1 MQIYVF
7 EGSQARLYTD
17 EAPPS
22 SVAWIDC
29 THEEVNANPDAWR
42 AEMERLAGFRIF
54 DLHLIDCVN
63 LQHPSYFD
71 TTQGYDMLVFRKLS
85 MPASDKSQKTTGVV
99 RRSKRA
105 AVFAL
110 TNIQTR
116 PMTFFCGDRVLI
128 TVRSAASRV
137 LDTFCARLVE
147 APRRG
152 DVNGGGR
159 IGKPEDVMLRI
170 LNILVDSYLEL
181 RVPLTEQLDRWQR
194 ELLDPRRPFSDWTAL
209 LEARIE
215 IRKLEQLSEEQYDAL
230 QEFRDSLIDTAVSD
244 QRDMLLVRTNDV
256 MEHVSRVMNHAR
268 RLETSAESAV
278 QLHFS
283 AMSHRT
289 NQIVRTLT
297 VITAVFAPL
306 TLITGIF
313 GMNFEVMPLL
323 KDKEGFW
330 WTIAGMVC
338 VATFSLAWFRAKR
351 YISEGAFRRRTHQ
364 RGTVD

>member
-7 EGSQARLYTD
+7 EGGQARLYTGD
-17 EAPPS
+17 APPTG
-22 SVAWIDC
+22 VAWIDC
-29 THEEVNANPDAWR
+29 THEEVNTNPEAWR
-42 AEMERLAGFRIF
+42 VEMEQLAGFRIF

-71 TTQGYDMLVFRKLS
+71 TTKNYDMLVFRKLS
-85 MPASDKSQKTTGVV
+85 MPAGDKLTAAAGPPG
-99 RRSKRA
+99 RRKRGA
-105 AVFAL
+105 AFAL

-116 PMTFFCGDRVLI
+116 PMTFFCGDRMLV

-137 LDTFCARLVE
+137 LDTFCARLIE
-147 APRRG
+147 LPRRG
-152 DVNGGGR
+152 EHNGGGR
-159 IGKPEDVMLRI
+159 ITRPEDVMLRI

-181 RVPLTEQLDRWQR
+181 RAPLTEHLDRWQR
-194 ELLDPRRPFSDWTAL
+194 ELLDPRRPFSDWTSL

-230 QEFRDSLIDTAVSD
+230 QEFRDSLIDSAISD

-256 MEHVSRVMNHAR
+256 MEHVSRVLNHSR
-268 RLETSAESAV
+268 RLEASAESAV

-330 WTIAGMVC
+330 WTIGAMVC
-338 VATFSLAWFRAKR
+338 VATLSLAWFRAKR
-351 YISEGAFRRRTHQ
+351 YISESAFRRRTQ
-364 RGTVD
+364 SRTE

>member
-1 MQIYVF
+1 MTLRMNIYTL
-7 EGSQARLYTD
+7 ESGHARLQQGD
-17 EAPPS
+17 APPS
-22 SVAWIDC
+22 GPAWIDC
-29 THEEVNANPDAWR
+29 THEAVSANPEAWR
-42 AEMERLAGFRIF
+42 SQMERLAGYRIF
-54 DLHLIDCVN
+54 DLHLTDCVN

-71 TTQGYDMLVFRKLS
+71 TTHDYDMLVFRKLS
-85 MPASDKSQKTTGVV
+85 MPAASSPNAPL
-99 RRSKRA
+99 KRKQA
-105 AVFAL
+105 ASFAL

-137 LDTFCARLVE
+137 LDAFCARLME
-147 APRRG
+147 PSRRAEG
-152 DVNGGGR
+152 NGVQR
-159 IGKPEDVMLRI
+159 ITRPEDVMLRI
-170 LNILVDSYLEL
+170 LNILVDSYLDL
-181 RVPLTEQLDRWQR
+181 RAPLAQELDRWQR
-194 ELLDPRRPFSDWTAL
+194 ELLDPSRPFHDWSSL

-230 QEFRDSLIDTAVSD
+230 QEFRDSLIDSSITD

-256 MEHVSRVMNHAR
+256 MEHVLRVVNHAR
-268 RLETSAESAV
+268 RLESSAESAV

-313 GMNFEVMPLL
+313 GMNFEHMPLL

-330 WTIAGMVC
+330 WTLGGMAC
-338 VATFSLAWFRAKR
+338 VAALSLAWFRAKR
-351 YISEGAFRRRTHQ
+351 YISENAFKRLIRARSE
-364 RGTVD
+364 